1 MQHGATSFDCQPLFS
16 PTVTEIPL
24 PAQPIKL
31 AYIDALRGWAIL
43 AVVLVHVLYFGSQEQ
58 YLSPGFVSVCLSG
71 ARGVQL
77 FFVVSAFTLFLS
89 MGVRQRKEKHPTL
102 NFFIRRFFRIAP
114 LFYLGILF
122 YVLTYSYSWAS
133 LRSILVTV
141 LFINGAHPYTI
152 NSLVPGG
159 WSITVE
165 MTFYAVAPFLFRWI
179 KSLNAALWLCIISL
193 GASLMLGYL
202 LRQHPVI
209 SIHDEASKF
218 VYDDWLFGYFPNQL
232 PVFSLGVAFYFM
244 VKENKLLLSP
254 RTLLACSLSLLAALV
269 VALSFFGDAHRSQ
282 WLMVSSDM
290 HAPAHWFFGIA
301 FLLLALALHQ
311 REYSFF
317 VNPLITYVGRIS
329 FSLYLAHFA
338 VFAFLNKLGVFSIIP
353 VTGVASSLA
362 NFVFR
367 FIIGLLASAGV
378 AHLLF
383 RFIETPFQLLG
394 KRLITRLER

>member
-1 MQHGATSFDCQPLFS
+1 M
-16 PTVTEIPL
+16 TEIPL

-43 AVVLVHVLYFGSQEQ
+43 AVVWVHVLYFGAQEQ
-58 YLSPGFVSVCLSG
+58 FLRSDFVSFCLSG

-89 MGVRQRKEKHPTL
+89 MGVRQRKEKYPTL

-133 LRSILVTV
+133 LRSVLVTV

-165 MTFYAVAPFLFRWI
+165 MTFYAVAPLLFRWI
-179 KSLNAALWLCIISL
+179 KSLRSAVWLCGISL
-193 GASLMLGYL
+193 GASMVLSYL

-209 SIHDEASKF
+209 SIHDEASKL

-232 PVFSLGVAFYFM
+232 PVFSLGIVFYYV
-244 VKENKLLLSP
+244 VKENKPLP
-254 RTLLACSLSLLAALV
+254 RPGTLLACSLGLLAVLIV
-269 VALSFFGDAHRSQ
+269 LMSFFGDAHRSQ
-282 WLMVSSDM
+282 WLLLGHSLP
-290 HAPAHWFFGIA
+290 APAHWLFSVA

-317 VNPLITYVGRIS
+317 VNPLTTYIGKIS

-338 VFAFLNKLGVFSIIP
+338 VFTFLNKLGVFSLIP
-353 VTGVASSLA
+353 ATGPSSSMA
-362 NFVFR
+362 NLLIR
-367 FIIGLLASAGV
+367 FATGLLVSAGV

-383 RFIETPFQLLG
+383 RFIETPFQQLG
-394 KRLITRLER
+394 KRLIAQLEHRENLARPLVCQ